1 MEKPYCRREAYIK
14 EVLEEKKMQREQNA
28 IKCILPAGVS
38 ISGVF
43 KTDDSAEGMRA
54 QIFEFVSERDGCS
67 YRDIREWITNRGCT
81 FKGACIENAIDY
93 ALGEMVEKK
102 LVARET
108 RSFCPKPGVHE
119 NIYRYYVKT
128 GKEL

>member
-1 MEKPYCRREAYIK
+1 
-14 EVLEEKKMQREQNA
+14 MQREQNA

-93 ALGEMVEKK
+93 ALGEMVEKNW
-102 LVARET
+102 LLE
-108 RSFCPKPGVHE
+108 KPGPSVL
-119 NIYRYYVKT
+119 NQVFMRTSIGT
-128 GKEL
+128 T